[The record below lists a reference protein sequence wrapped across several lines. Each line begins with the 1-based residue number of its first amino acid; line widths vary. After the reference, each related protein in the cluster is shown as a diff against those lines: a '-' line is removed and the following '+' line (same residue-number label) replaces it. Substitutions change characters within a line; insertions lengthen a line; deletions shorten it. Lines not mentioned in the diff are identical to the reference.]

1 MHICLPVLERGADRH
16 EMTRCN
22 LFAPRQFIL
31 ASTRR
36 RVCCTSLICRLRL
49 VGNGRNICAKF
60 TLRGKQRKM
69 PLLLPHFTKRSS
81 ARCRILFPTRHWAQI
96 VGTALAA
103 EQRQPVLAPWRLFF
117 RGGFSFVRG
126 SQGSQALE
134 RVSNAAQ
141 FGSERL
147 AGIRFA
153 NRNVAARARPEPKHK
168 KRDHGG
174 NRNKH
179 FSWHM
184 WDGRQRRHG
193 RASRAGQTNVAR
205 DALHSN
211 ARGRATSRPP
221 MASERV
227 LFRHRLLST
236 RLHTISLV
244 VGSIR

>member
-1 MHICLPVLERGADRH
+1 
-16 EMTRCN
+16 
-22 LFAPRQFIL
+22 
-31 ASTRR
+31 
-36 RVCCTSLICRLRL
+36 
-49 VGNGRNICAKF
+49 
-60 TLRGKQRKM
+60 M
-69 PLLLPHFTKRSS
+69 PLLFPQFTKRSS
-81 ARCRILFPTRHWAQI
+81 ARRQILFPTRYWAQI

-117 RGGFSFVRG
+117 CGRLSFVLVRG

-153 NRNVAARARPEPKHK
+153 NRNVAAGARPEPKHK

-179 FSWHM
+179 FFWHM

-211 ARGRATSRPP
+211 ARGRMTSRPP

-244 VGSIR
+244 VSSIR

>member
-1 MHICLPVLERGADRH
+1 SDLSWETVVTSARNSLFQENERK
-16 EMTRCN
+16 
-22 LFAPRQFIL
+22 I
-31 ASTRR
+31 
-36 RVCCTSLICRLRL
+36 
-49 VGNGRNICAKF
+49 
-60 TLRGKQRKM
+60 
-69 PLLLPHFTKRSS
+69 PLLFSNSRKAPAPDAGFF
-81 ARCRILFPTRHWAQI
+81 FPTRHWAQI

-153 NRNVAARARPEPKHK
+153 NRNVAAGARPEPKHK

-179 FSWHM
+179 FFWHM

-211 ARGRATSRPP
+211 ARGRMTSRPP

-244 VGSIR
+244 VSSIR